1 MATLREIRRRIS
13 GIKSTEKITKAMKMV
28 AAAKLRRTQEAIF
41 ATRPYARKLQEV
53 LSHLIDEKTIETN
66 PFFQERPLHKVAL
79 VVMAGERGLCG
90 AFNSNILRAATD
102 RIKSYEGVAEVSI
115 IPIGKKSVDFF
126 VKRNYSIAASYP
138 GIFDALQFHHAKVIG
153 DFFVQQY
160 IAGAFDKIEVIYNEF
175 KSVLQQRVVIEQFL
189 PFSIPQREN
198 IEQKKVPEEAN
209 YIFEPS
215 QEEILSLLVPRHLN
229 YHLWRMLLESA
240 TAEQGARMT
249 AMNNATENASE
260 LLSLLT
266 LNYNK
271 TRQAGITTELLEI
284 VSGAEALQNAG

>member
-1 MATLREIRRRIS
+1 
-13 GIKSTEKITKAMKMV
+13 
-28 AAAKLRRTQEAIF
+28 
-41 ATRPYARKLQEV
+41 
-53 LSHLIDEKTIETN
+53 
-66 PFFQERPLHKVAL
+66 
-79 VVMAGERGLCG
+79 
-90 AFNSNILRAATD
+90 
-102 RIKSYEGVAEVSI
+102 
-115 IPIGKKSVDFF
+115 
-126 VKRNYSIAASYP
+126 
-138 GIFDALQFHHAKVIG
+138 
-153 DFFVQQY
+153 
-160 IAGAFDKIEVIYNEF
+160 
-175 KSVLQQRVVIEQFL
+175 VLQQRVVIEQFL